1 MRKKL
6 GDPEAEN
13 LPEGTTATVT
23 TTSGMTGKL
32 IRVFQIQNCL
42 FRLLPLQLLR
52 RRQLVHQG
60 RHSRSLWTHVLRRQV
75 DRHQPAV
82 EACPS

>member
-6 GDPEAEN
+6 GDPEADN

-32 IRVFQIQNCL
+32 KAILRVL
-42 FRLLPLQLLR
+42 K
-52 RRQLVHQG
+52 
-60 RHSRSLWTHVLRRQV
+60 
-75 DRHQPAV
+75 
-82 EACPS
+82 